1 VQKSLQD
8 RELTFATSLLVI
20 YHKIKYAEG
29 YPLTS
34 GALVETS
41 SRALPEE
48 ERLRADLYGLLARLL
63 ARPADARDLEL
74 VAGLAGDASDLGE
87 GITALSKVAAKTT
100 ADSAEREYN
109 ALFIGL
115 GRGELLPYGSFYLT
129 GFLNEKPLALL
140 RGHLEKLGITR
151 NADVKEPEDHIA
163 TLCEIMA
170 GLITGDLGDSMTIA
184 DQEAFFNTHLAPWAE
199 HFFTDLEGA
208 EGSFFYAPLGKIGRA
223 FMRIE
228 FEAFRMDT

>member
-1 VQKSLQD
+1 MSQEAS
-8 RELTFATSLLVI
+8 
-20 YHKIKYAEG
+20 
-29 YPLTS
+29 
-34 GALVETS
+34 VETT
-41 SRALPEE
+41 ALPALAEE

-63 ARPADARDLEL
+63 SRPADAQDLDIA
-74 VAGLAGDASDLGE
+74 AGLRGDKSDLGE
-87 GITALSKVAAKTT
+87 GITALSKVAAKTST
-100 ADSAEREYN
+100 EAAEREFN

-140 RGHLEKLGITR
+140 RGHMEKLGIAR

-170 GLITGDLGDSMTIA
+170 GLITGDLGDSMSIG

-208 EGSFFYAPLGKIGRA
+208 EGSFFYAPVGKIGRA

>member
-1 VQKSLQD
+1 MSQ
-8 RELTFATSLLVI
+8 E
-20 YHKIKYAEG
+20 
-29 YPLTS
+29 
-34 GALVETS
+34 ALVETS
-41 SRALPEE
+41 PRVLPEE

-63 ARPADARDLEL
+63 ARPANAQDIEL
-74 VAGLAGDASDLGE
+74 AAALAGDASDLGE

-100 ADSAEREYN
+100 AEGAEREYN

-140 RGHLEKLGITR
+140 RAHMEKLGIAR
-151 NADVKEPEDHIA
+151 NKDVKEPEDHIA

-170 GLITGDLGDSMTIA
+170 GLITGDLGDKMSIG

-208 EGSFFYAPLGKIGRA
+208 EGSFFYAPVGKIGRA

-228 FEAFRMDT
+228 FEAFRMET

>member
-1 VQKSLQD
+1 MSQ
-8 RELTFATSLLVI
+8 E
-20 YHKIKYAEG
+20 
-29 YPLTS
+29 
-34 GALVETS
+34 ALVETS
-41 SRALPEE
+41 PRVLPEE

-63 ARPADARDLEL
+63 ARPANAQDIAL
-74 VAGLAGDASDLGE
+74 VAALAGDASDLGE

-100 ADSAEREYN
+100 AEGAEREYN

-140 RGHLEKLGITR
+140 RAHMEKLGIAR
-151 NADVKEPEDHIA
+151 NKDVKEPEDHIA

-170 GLITGDLGDSMTIA
+170 GLITGDLGDKMSIG

-208 EGSFFYAPLGKIGRA
+208 EGSFFYAPVGKIGRA

-228 FEAFRMDT
+228 FEAFRMET